1 VSEADVAMAPL
12 LFHGNVSMQGKRS
25 LSICGA
31 AEFDSTWHLCTLL
44 NMEALSVDSY
54 LRNLNI

>member
-1 VSEADVAMAPL
+1 MPESDAAVALL
-12 LFHGNVSMQGKRS
+12 LFHGNVSMQGERL

-44 NMEALSVDSY
+44 NMEALGLDSY
-54 LRNLNI
+54 VHNLNI